1 MKAEISKRETF
12 INILINS
19 KLVKPGISHHTADE

>member
-19 KLVKPGISHHTADE
+19 KSVKRGVSHYTADE